1 MVVDTAAT
9 LLNASLDYVWIFG
22 RFGFSAGGI
31 AGAAWATTTAE
42 WFRVLVYG
50 WLMLRPASRQ
60 VYQLAAGWRP
70 RVEQMGRLWR
80 YGGPGGLQTFM
91 EVGAFTV
98 FLMLVG
104 RLGEVPLA
112 ATTLAFTINNV
123 AWIPMWG

>member
-1 MVVDTAAT
+1 MCVDTGAT
-9 LLNASLDYVWIFG
+9 LSNAALDYVWIFG

-70 RVEQMGRLWR
+70 RAGLMGRLWR
-80 YGGPGGLQTFM
+80 YGGPGGLHSKRARTNLPRN
-91 EVGAFTV
+91 T
-98 FLMLVG
+98 
-104 RLGEVPLA
+104 GEV
-112 ATTLAFTINNV
+112 
-123 AWIPMWG
+123 